1 MRNRKDEP
9 DIPRGNS
16 SDIKP
21 KIIEL
26 DRKIGHKSFMSI
38 FKFFIVR
45 DEPAHLVDQAIH
57 DMEGIG
63 DASSEGANG
72 MYQLFSANFFGL
84 WSRHALSVSIYAFS
98 SWIGMWNRLVTPP
111 IDYRVGMEV
120 GGEGESSKEAN
131 GGM

>member
-72 MYQLFSANFFGL
+72 MDQLFSANF
-84 WSRHALSVSIYAFS
+84 
-98 SWIGMWNRLVTPP
+98 LVYGAVTL
-111 IDYRVGMEV
+111 
-120 GGEGESSKEAN
+120 
-131 GGM
+131 